1 MYGSWLLPFLGINP
15 ITRLNQKMFSLES
28 GIELD
33 SNFQKCHLRACTG
46 EERGA
51 SSMRVIVGD
60 LLLDLLLFSCTAA
73 FVTWLVIEVAGLL
86 S

>member
-33 SNFQKCHLRACTG
+33 GNFQDAKLNSHG
-46 EERGA
+46 EEGGA
-51 SSMRVIVGD
+51 SSMPVI
-60 LLLDLLLFSCTAA
+60 LSDLLLFGCTAR
-73 FVTWLVIEVAGLL
+73 L
-86 S
+86 SLGS